1 MSEQNPMKVENIDR
15 PVEEVTTEQAED
27 AQGGL
32 VVNAIIAPL
41 IGLLLPA
48 VQKEP
53 PRSSADVA
61 TAPSRGRT
69 VSSSATPP
77 SAPEP

>member
-1 MSEQNPMKVENIDR
+1 MSEQSPVKIENIER
-15 PVEEVTTEQAED
+15 AVQELSPEQAED

-53 PRSSADVA
+53 LPQSGGLPAGVSA
-61 TAPSRGRT
+61 SIEG
-69 VSSSATPP
+69 SA
-77 SAPEP
+77 

>member
-1 MSEQNPMKVENIDR
+1 MSEQNRMKVETIEWS
-15 PVEEVTTEQAED
+15 VEELTPEQIED

-48 VQKEP
+48 VQKVP
-53 PRSSADVA
+53 QSSGLPA
-61 TAPSRGRT
+61 G
-69 VSSSATPP
+69 VSASA
-77 SAPEP
+77 EGQID